1 MYASRN
7 YATVAILPMDGF
19 PLSRN
24 FHVRTHVN
32 FTLVN
37 KIGAMY
43 ERPRVNV
50 KVDRVLPLTLTRD
63 LPYIMPLFYLRALNL
78 RAHARENYTAV
89 EIHCKGSL
97 GYGDPSGNGQR

>member
-19 PLSRN
+19 PLSR
-24 FHVRTHVN
+24 THVN
-32 FTLVN
+32 FTLAN

-43 ERPRVNV
+43 ERPRVKV
-50 KVDRVLPLTLTRD
+50 KVDRELPLTLTRD

-78 RAHARENYTAV
+78 RAHARENYAAV
-89 EIHCKGSL
+89 EIHCKESL